1 MIECRLKLLREVRV
15 WKWALSLGLAF
26 ALLVAQGGWQAA
38 QAKEPATPEL
48 SLNRAIELAIQHAES
63 VTKAAKE
70 VDRTEEWRKYRS
82 EQLDYTPTEPPGN
95 AKVEVAWA
103 QLLSA
108 DLSWRMSKKSL
119 TAEQDKVALDT
130 CKKYFDVLAAQNKV
144 RSAEA
149 ALDSARRQLQVARA
163 LYNVGMATQ
172 AALTGAEA
180 QYQAAQATLNAAQ
193 NDLDKAYVLLN
204 QLVGLWPEDRP
215 VLTDKVD
222 FKALQITNLD
232 YEVVK
237 VLESC
242 PTVWLAQETVTMK
255 KYLEDMTL
263 YTGEYR
269 PYQARKIEVEQAE
282 LDALTTKEMFERIT
296 RSLYY
301 GVKNLE
307 ELYAGAEQGVWAAEE
322 NLKVVKAKYEVGLA
336 TAAEVAAAE
345 KSLAEAQY
353 TAYNLACQHAYMK
366 LAFEK
371 PWAYLSSLS
380 SN

>member
-1 MIECRLKLLREVRV
+1 MKRWSKLLRKVRV
-15 WKWALSLGLAF
+15 GKGILSLGLAF
-26 ALLVAQGGWQAA
+26 ALLVVQGGWQVA

-48 SLNRAIELAIQHAES
+48 SLNRAIELALTQSES
-63 VTKAAKE
+63 VKKAEKE
-70 VDRTEEWRKYRS
+70 VDRTEEWRNYRS
-82 EQLDYTPTEPPGN
+82 DQLDYTPTEPPGN
-95 AKVEVAWA
+95 ALVEVAWA

-130 CKKYFDVLAAQNKV
+130 CKKYFDVLATQDKV
-144 RSAEA
+144 QSAEA
-149 ALDSARRQLQVARA
+149 ALDSARKQLQVARA
-163 LYNVGMATQ
+163 LYNVGMGTQ
-172 AALTGAEA
+172 AALTAAEA

-193 NDLDKAYVLLN
+193 NDLDKGYVLLN

-222 FKALQITNLD
+222 FKALEITNLD
-232 YEVVK
+232 YEVEK

-307 ELYAGAEQGVWAAEE
+307 ESYSGAQEAVRAAQE

-336 TAAEVAAAE
+336 TSAEVAAAE

>member
-1 MIECRLKLLREVRV
+1 MKRWLKSLRKVRV
-15 WKWALSLGLAF
+15 GKGMLGLGLAF

-48 SLNRAIELAIQHAES
+48 SLNRAIELALTQSES
-63 VTKAAKE
+63 VKKATKE
-70 VDRTEEWRKYRS
+70 VDRTEEWRNYRS
-82 EQLDYTPTEPPGN
+82 DQLDYTPTEPPGN
-95 AKVEVAWA
+95 ALVEVAWA

-130 CKKYFDVLAAQNKV
+130 CKKYFDVLAAQEKLK
-144 RSAEA
+144 SAEA
-149 ALDSARRQLQVARA
+149 SLSNARKQLQVARA

-172 AALTGAEA
+172 AALMAAEA

-193 NDLDKAYVLLN
+193 NDLDKGYVLLN

-232 YEVVK
+232 YEVEK

-307 ELYAGAEQGVWAAEE
+307 ESYAGAEQGVRAAQE

-336 TAAEVAAAE
+336 TSAEVAAAE

>member
-1 MIECRLKLLREVRV
+1 MKRWLKLLRKVRV
-15 WKWALSLGLAF
+15 GKGILSLGLAF
-26 ALLVAQGGWQAA
+26 ALLVVQGGWQTA

-48 SLNRAIELAIQHAES
+48 SLNRAIELALTQSES
-63 VTKAAKE
+63 VKKAEKE
-70 VDRTEEWRKYRS
+70 VDRTEEWRNYRS
-82 EQLDYTPTEPPGN
+82 DQLDYTPTEPPGN
-95 AKVEVAWA
+95 ALVEVAWA

-130 CKKYFDVLAAQNKV
+130 CKKYFDVLATQDKV
-144 RSAEA
+144 QSAEA
-149 ALDSARRQLQVARA
+149 ALDSARKQLQVARA
-163 LYNVGMATQ
+163 LYNVGMGTQ
-172 AALTGAEA
+172 AALTAAEA

-193 NDLDKAYVLLN
+193 NDLDKGYVLLN

-222 FKALQITNLD
+222 FKALEITNLD
-232 YEVVK
+232 YEVEK

-307 ELYAGAEQGVWAAEE
+307 ESYAGAQEAVRAAEE
-322 NLKVVKAKYEVGLA
+322 NLRVVKAKYEVGLA

>member
-1 MIECRLKLLREVRV
+1 MKRWLKSLRKVRV
-15 WKWALSLGLAF
+15 GKGILGLGLAF

-48 SLNRAIELAIQHAES
+48 SLNRAIELALTQSES
-63 VTKAAKE
+63 VKKATKE
-70 VDRTEEWRKYRS
+70 VDRTEEWRNYRS
-82 EQLDYTPTEPPGN
+82 DQLDYTPTEPPGN
-95 AKVEVAWA
+95 ALVEVAWA

-130 CKKYFDVLAAQNKV
+130 CKKYFDVLAAQEKLK
-144 RSAEA
+144 SAEA
-149 ALDSARRQLQVARA
+149 SLSNARKQLQVARA

-172 AALTGAEA
+172 AALTAAEA

-193 NDLDKAYVLLN
+193 NDLDKGYVLLN

-232 YEVVK
+232 YEVEK

-307 ELYAGAEQGVWAAEE
+307 ESYAGAEQGVRAAQE

-336 TAAEVAAAE
+336 TSAEVAAAE

>member
-1 MIECRLKLLREVRV
+1 MKRWSKLLRKVRV
-15 WKWALSLGLAF
+15 GKGILSLGLAF
-26 ALLVAQGGWQAA
+26 ALLVVQGGWQVA

-48 SLNRAIELAIQHAES
+48 SLNRAIELALTQSES
-63 VTKAAKE
+63 VKKAEKE
-70 VDRTEEWRKYRS
+70 VDRTEEWRNYRS
-82 EQLDYTPTEPPGN
+82 DQLDYTPTEPPGN
-95 AKVEVAWA
+95 ALVEVAWA

-130 CKKYFDVLAAQNKV
+130 CKKYFDVLATQDKV
-144 RSAEA
+144 QSAEA
-149 ALDSARRQLQVARA
+149 ALDSARKQLQVARA
-163 LYNVGMATQ
+163 LYNVGMGTQ
-172 AALTGAEA
+172 AALTAAEA

-193 NDLDKAYVLLN
+193 NDLDKGYVLLN

-222 FKALQITNLD
+222 FKALEITNLD
-232 YEVVK
+232 YEVEK

-307 ELYAGAEQGVWAAEE
+307 ESYSGAQEAVRAAQE

-336 TAAEVAAAE
+336 TSAEVAAAE

-353 TAYNLACQHAYMK
+353 NAYNLACQHAYMK